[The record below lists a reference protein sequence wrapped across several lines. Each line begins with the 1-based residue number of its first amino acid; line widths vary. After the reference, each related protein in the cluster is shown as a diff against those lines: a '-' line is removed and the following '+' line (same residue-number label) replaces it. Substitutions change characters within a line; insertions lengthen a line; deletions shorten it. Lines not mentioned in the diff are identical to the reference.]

1 MAPER
6 HSGRFICAAKEEEPN
21 EIEMLSHQTIEI
33 GLVHQ
38 PDSHLLDNN
47 EGERDLKPQ
56 EPLQKVLD
64 VASAICIQIKTRLVR
79 FRINEILIVCKH
91 FLNGIVYFINVQFKL
106 NLAFDADALLS
117 QYNVSLSL
125 NCILYRQRI
134 QLLQYCYCSCLCIFL
149 LAE

>member
-1 MAPER
+1 
-6 HSGRFICAAKEEEPN
+6 
-21 EIEMLSHQTIEI
+21 MLSHQTIEI

-91 FLNGIVYFINVQFKL
+91 FLNGIVYFIYVQFKL
-106 NLAFDADALLS
+106 NLADALLS
-117 QYNVSLSL
+117 QYNGSLSL

-134 QLLQYCYCSCLCIFL
+134 LLLQYCYCSCLCIFL
-149 LAE
+149 LAV